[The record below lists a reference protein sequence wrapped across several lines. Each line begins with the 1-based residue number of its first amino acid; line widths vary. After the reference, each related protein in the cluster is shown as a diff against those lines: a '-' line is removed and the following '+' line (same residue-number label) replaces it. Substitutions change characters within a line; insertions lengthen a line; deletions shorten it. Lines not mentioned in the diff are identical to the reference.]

1 MKPQFP
7 PPSIAAAVL
16 LTAFFFTSG
25 CQPSDGGTSA
35 SSSRIWTLRHLRD
48 EALAGRR
55 LASWPAT
62 EWLTPRGQP
71 LPLWSPPYHDT
82 PLTQSEEQDGLNVLP
97 AFSEG
102 QPAAL
107 TVVEVWERVPEV
119 WVQPWYVLVTAY
131 DAANPAAK
139 RLPDALALVDISEDS
154 LFYSPFWEFIYV
166 VVPED
171 TPPDRYRRASD
182 LFAAKL
188 PMHRGGGFLAPLTP
202 PDVLTAVA
210 RGGSGPVRPLSG
222 EPVGAARPGE
232 AWLHGERVP
241 YLNFGANTFTWSTAP
256 ERNGIIDEAALFIF
270 ARLDE
275 SGRPVSLGLPPVL
288 GTGPRG
294 AARPARV
301 TAAGVPQFGTLTRP
315 HFALLPPTAG
325 PFIPSRLGL
334 LKEQLR
340 GQGVSVVDVHPAVEA
355 LPQAKDYVLRVALNP
370 DCFKAAEGFP
380 GTCRWLDSQAAV
392 EANLTPA
399 AVLPQDVLFTSPVL
413 YFNGRKVG
421 R

>member
-1 MKPQFP
+1 MKPTSP
-7 PPSIAAAVL
+7 SSSIAAAVL
-16 LTAFFFTSG
+16 LTALFSTSA
-25 CQPSDGGTSA
+25 CQPSDGGAPA
-35 SSSRIWTLRHLRD
+35 SSSRIWTLRHVRD
-48 EALAGRR
+48 EAVAGRM
-55 LASWPAT
+55 LASWSAN

-82 PLTQSEEQDGLNVLP
+82 ALTQSADQDGLNVLP

-102 QPAAL
+102 QPAAF
-107 TVVEVWERVPEV
+107 TVAEVWERVPEV
-119 WVQPWYVLVTAY
+119 WIQPWYVLVTAY
-131 DAANPAAK
+131 DAANPSSK
-139 RLPDALALVDISEDS
+139 RLPDALPLVDISEDS

-171 TPPDRYRRASD
+171 TPPDRYRRAQD

-210 RGGSGPVRPLSG
+210 QGASGPVRPLSG
-222 EPVGAARPGE
+222 ESVGAARTGE
-232 AWLHGERVP
+232 AWLHGERVR
-241 YLNFGANTFTWSTAP
+241 YLNFGSNTFTWSTEPA
-256 ERNGIIDEAALFIF
+256 RNGIVDEVALFVF

-275 SGRPVSLGLPPVL
+275 QGRPVSLGLPAVL

-294 AARPARV
+294 SGRPARV

-325 PFIPSRLGL
+325 PFVPSRMNALKGVLKDQGL
-334 LKEQLR
+334 T
-340 GQGVSVVDVHPAVEA
+340 VVDVHPAVEA

-370 DCFKAAEGFP
+370 DCFKTAEGFP